1 MQTVDKLVP
10 AGKRHSPEDVRNLE
24 VARLTKWIDEKLA
37 AARHEPVTELVT
49 LSPALASILLERNE
63 NNRPLSMTGLERIK
77 RDLEQGRWVFNGES
91 IIVSI
96 DGKLNDGQHRCRAV
110 LETGISIR
118 MVVVFGPRR
127 DSRLTLDQGVTRTV
141 GHYLGMNGYT
151 DANNLA
157 STANFYWQWKTRG
170 ALSTAGKE
178 RPTKV
183 QTTEAVRDNP
193 LLADSLA
200 FVSRKGVRTLSAPAM
215 LAFCHRAFAESSHIE
230 HANRFMDLLLSG
242 AYLASG
248 DPILY
253 CRNRLIETKSR
264 SNIQER
270 AELIFK
276 TWNHWRA
283 SERVNRIVITGKE
296 LPALVA

>member
-10 AGKRHSPEDVRNLE
+10 AGKRSSPEEVHNLE

-37 AARHEPVTELVT
+37 EARKEPVTELVT

-63 NNRPLSMTGLERIK
+63 NNRPLSATGVERIK

-110 LETGISIR
+110 VETGISIR
-118 MVVVFGPRR
+118 MVIVFGPRR
-127 DSRLTLDQGVTRTV
+127 DSRLTLDQGICRTV
-141 GHYLGMNGYT
+141 GHYLGMNGYS
-151 DANNLA
+151 DANNLGSA
-157 STANFYWQWKTRG
+157 ANYYWQWKARNS
-170 ALSTAGKE
+170 LSNSGKD
-178 RPTKV
+178 RPTKTQAMEV
-183 QTTEAVRDNP
+183 VRDNP

-200 FVSRKGVRTLSAPAM
+200 FVSRKGVRTMTTPAM
-215 LAFCHRAFAESSHIE
+215 LAFCHRAFAENSEIE
-230 HANRFMDLLLSG
+230 HANRFMELLLSG
-242 AYLASG
+242 AYLANG

-253 CRNRLIETKSR
+253 CRNRLVETRSR

-283 SERVNRIVITGKE
+283 SERVNRIVLTGKE